1 MRESCVIVESFQQRG
16 QLTSTAKERENLFI
30 PGLSSGSTQT
40 SGTIFSYIYNDL
52 LVGKYSQTLPY
63 RHLIVTDSL
72 RRPWGKEPLHFL

>member
-1 MRESCVIVESFQQRG
+1 MRESCVLVQFSTTWAAYKHCQR
-16 QLTSTAKERENLFI
+16 ERENLFI

-40 SGTIFSYIYNDL
+40 SGTFFSYIYNDL

-63 RHLIVTDSL
+63 RHLIITDSL